1 MAEDNK
7 RPGPLD
13 PADILAKLELIKQ
26 QVQQS
31 MPEFDVPQPAAPEA
45 PAKPVVAEPAPLP
58 QPAPSQAMA
67 PTAPPAAVAPSA
79 PAVGGTTSAPMEY
92 SPVRTGYKS
101 FIEFELVGD
110 LSDPAVV
117 KQVQELT
124 GGVKLARMTMDYTA
138 GVGGSVPPAIP
149 GDPKSNG
156 QKVLERTRT
165 GTSRPYE
172 YDYKPGQMVVMT
184 VDGAPT
190 AVLRIKGNYRLQ
202 GYTADGSAVL
212 LNRTTGETVQRP
224 IADLAALEGY
234 EAKAYGKKI
243 YGTSS
248 VPATKASDVL
258 KPVEDTVDLRNLA
271 TPGKAPVTPQTK
283 PSVAEIGLPED
294 STPAPVAPKRG
305 RVILSDNIADAAKV
319 GSKAIW
325 GDNVARSGLG
335 GAAKDG
341 RKLFKEWGIATKRTP
356 STDEGAYF
364 KDTPGDEATLV
375 ADIDRV
381 LAMAEKELAA
391 GRDVYVQRN
400 IGKGLA
406 KLNENAPKL
415 AGILSERL
423 NKFYTE
429 NQGVVAPEKTTT
441 ATTPVEPVAP
451 KKGAGKKTVYLSDR
465 STSDRWP
472 DRPQYQLPKGERYI
486 GVIGTSGRRVDSA
499 RLTAAD
505 FAAMVERVGK
515 TVRAT
520 DVLISGGAAWADHV
534 AVQLYLDGK
543 VGGLVLHL
551 PGNIDTVQ
559 LPGETP
565 RLQFRHGGI
574 STAGSTAN
582 YYHDAF
588 AIALGMKPGDT
599 LAQIQQA
606 IDMGAVVTFGDGEGP
621 AVSTKEMISPF
632 IARNRWVAQDA
643 TTGLVT
649 LTFNPSADGPADGGT
664 ANTAKEHAKWNKGVK
679 QFHIDIRKISPD
691 DTEPERIAKWQ
702 GVQAKKAERA
712 VSRSRMVESAR
723 IDATDQ
729 SHYDQLIG
737 QIRGA
742 SGEFGGLAKAR
753 RSIIAARQGRLLKL
767 SQTAILPEQVLSA
780 AAQLQAMAGTAESR
794 LSPDQLEMIFPSDG
808 STPRIPNVFWDSTTL
823 KGGKLQVRELF
834 DRMAQFDPS
843 AGLSLLRQSGLHAAF
858 RFGIGTRG
866 KQPSMADAIVLQALK
881 SLGIPEETFRQDFQY
896 RPKYALPTDPYDK
909 VEKIHRDVDA
919 EIERRIKSINETWAK
934 IRKYADHPDIALP
947 VHTITMLLRGIEADL
962 QSELPGAERKDLAP
976 ATAELQRTR
985 SMKMGEGEGVAFKPY
1000 RRSIFDAEIP
1010 GAFKNASTEVM
1021 AATADLADDPIRR
1034 YYEISRLSGPE
1045 GESIWEI
1052 MGEEGL
1058 EYDIHQKT
1066 SLYGGT
1072 VDTNP
1077 GYRRYVMDMDG
1088 VVPSGWLDLDER
1100 GLATDEFEGFQNR
1113 FAVDGYNA
1121 VASASTN
1128 LSKAMIGFHVSAD
1141 PSAGIPLGQRRPN
1154 LESKLTQAI
1163 KAYIGKGPGGLRHG
1177 TTDYEAIIGDVI
1189 PYTRNSSSVLEMRDG
1204 LRSRF
1209 SERIVV
1215 LAFQN
1220 SAEEYG
1226 GIFDVWGPKS
1236 VVRINNQKYYVEDDV
1251 NGSYLEIAGRKI
1263 YLGGS
1268 NESVVMAFSENDPV
1282 VIEIMKDPEFSK
1294 AVLTEPFKLGDT
1306 VQWPG
1311 LYAGS
1316 PDTPNMFKL
1325 DVDPVVHQTFRHT
1338 SPLVK
1343 WDGRPFQGA
1352 YVPAIQEYDTPEVG
1366 GDPTPISEWV
1376 VDQATGVSYIIDENG
1391 MVTMEAD
1398 VPSTHVFDDYT
1409 EHGIYSDGVPFA
1421 IANEV
1426 APGLTVDRVNLI
1438 ERILSEDQYDALRR
1452 GQIGLDQ
1459 IADYPTQGF
1468 YEGYTIRTKVI
1479 NIPSEEQVIDPLTGK
1494 PYAKKLAMP
1503 PTVEYG
1509 RLGDTLPQQVGF
1521 AGETSAEVR
1530 RKQEA
1535 GLPTRGPSDAELDYE
1550 ALVLD
1555 DYARN
1560 HFGQEI
1566 RDDFVDTTLS
1576 DAAAAPAR
1584 NRNAERVRLSGYDP
1598 MATPPEAIRPEVA
1611 PIRDFER
1618 IRTARMNDPLPE
1630 AAQALRD
1637 SLIRDYMW
1645 LLRTRSTDAAM
1656 VRGEKTAATFRDL
1669 VLERT
1674 LSLARATSSGQY
1686 REILFSHADRVAS
1699 AAFTRIAVRDILEPL
1714 NDDPTLAEPV
1724 TSIFKK
1730 VYDEQAMAASTRDGA
1745 FAFDRDERQARRQLV
1760 AAQEDLRKLMSV
1772 TTELDGQAKM
1782 DIEDAKLRI
1791 EAAQNK
1797 LDMIVKQ
1804 TDQPSHSVARA
1815 LAKNIA
1821 RALLLERSADET
1833 TALSIEKI
1841 YQQIED
1847 QAQMAE
1853 EVFQRD
1859 AANADLAAP
1868 AAEQAAPEVINSE
1881 MIERLMAMPTNERK
1895 AAVVKILN
1903 ERKRIATKPVVED
1916 PMKVIMKA
1924 QEGAVRTPGPDP
1936 VVAAEQTLAKAK
1948 SSLADAKRRLKGALT
1963 AEQRYATEAEI
1974 VTKERLVTEAQS
1986 RLAYAK
1992 SHQAPVEEVVAP
2004 KQNLP
2009 EPKIKDADPEL
2020 VRYIKRA
2027 TPEQLAQLRDDT
2039 WMLLSQHL
2047 AADGDYDGLVRTM
2060 DSYLRLGDS
2069 RGKSLTQGMN
2079 LVFDNNG
2086 AFQIPSELLSYKNEA
2101 GATVHLRPQVAI
2113 KNPNIRTGYSRPDVA
2128 RDFISIKDFSSFIE
2142 AAKPNISNEAYMQLA
2157 TILQYVERVAE
2168 NKDVP
2173 GDKKLG
2179 FYLGSDEKIGDTSAR
2194 RLIVTTAPRAN
2205 EDGVFWASQQEAP
2218 TPYNGQGASFDSD
2231 YMFNEFNP
2239 GRLGGVTA
2247 DSMERLLREMG
2258 ASDFLQ
2264 VKRRAE
2270 SSIEQSVGPESQKQ
2284 RIQPFDI
2291 DVTAGLPIAKEMGSI
2306 MSNLLVEGAIT
2317 QEEFDVFLKEG
2328 VTWDNILNAIE
2339 DPVLDTKGSFKGR
2352 MVAYKLLD
2360 AAIRARFSTMFD
2372 VVLAR
2377 AGVSPQDRAVA
2388 VPSEWKDNNPFEV
2401 NPEDGTFRL
2410 RPLDSSLEHAAG
2422 PFTLK
2427 EKNWHQYSWEEE
2439 AFKGNPLV
2447 SDFIKYLRRENNGIN
2462 PREAEQLARNLE
2474 QIIQHRQ
2481 EAMLSAEALG
2491 TEPMGQQRGR
2501 WMPKIGGKAAVAGG
2515 TVAGTLGAYLLAK
2528 SDDEKE
2534 MALAGAPVQAG
2545 FEVLSRAVGGA
2556 PAAAV
2561 GLGLTYAQGGDMLRA
2576 ISGMAGSIA
2585 GGFLGGAAGLI
2596 GGPVGGFAGGLA
2608 GSTAGYM
2615 AADTLY
2621 SAIAGDRGAPVPAN
2635 VGQLAP
2641 NQQTQAPMPQL
2652 TAPQQPQQGQ
2662 TAGQVDT
2669 STALGQAKMLE
2680 GI

>member
-79 PAVGGTTSAPMEY
+79 PAAGGTI
-92 SPVRTGYKS
+92 SPGKIIYVD
-101 FIEFELVGD
+101 D
-110 LSDPAVV
+110 LSKVPQGEVAVW
-117 KQVQELT
+117 
-124 GGVKLARMTMDYTA
+124 GANMANY
-138 GVGGSVPPAIP
+138 
-149 GDPKSNG
+149 
-156 QKVLERTRT
+156 RT
-165 GTSRPYE
+165 GT
-172 YDYKPGQMVVMT
+172 
-184 VDGAPT
+184 
-190 AVLRIKGNYRLQ
+190 
-202 GYTADGSAVL
+202 
-212 LNRTTGETVQRP
+212 
-224 IADLAALEGY
+224 
-234 EAKAYGKKI
+234 
-243 YGTSS
+243 
-248 VPATKASDVL
+248 
-258 KPVEDTVDLRNLA
+258 A
-271 TPGKAPVTPQTK
+271 TPGAGQANAAVGREGWIGVPTKRSPNVFLTDADLKDPAFSQLMDAQLRNIGQVLASGKDVYFPSAGIGTGRAQLLEKAPGIYDKLNARLAGLGIQNAEQGPVKAPGVVETPVAPQTE
-283 PSVAEIGLPED
+283 PSVAEIGLPEA
-294 STPAPVAPKRG
+294 PA
-305 RVILSDNIADAAKV
+305 V
-319 GSKAIW
+319 G
-325 GDNVARSGLG
+325 DQTLQ
-335 GAAKDG
+335 
-341 RKLFKEWGIATKRTP
+341 KL
-356 STDEGAYF
+356 
-364 KDTPGDEATLV
+364 
-375 ADIDRV
+375 
-381 LAMAEKELAA
+381 
-391 GRDVYVQRN
+391 
-400 IGKGLA
+400 
-406 KLNENAPKL
+406 
-415 AGILSERL
+415 
-423 NKFYTE
+423 
-429 NQGVVAPEKTTT
+429 TT
-441 ATTPVEPVAP
+441 APTPVEPVAP

-472 DRPQYQLPKGERYI
+472 DRPQYELPKGERYI

-515 TVRAT
+515 TVRTT

-559 LPGETP
+559 LPGENP
-565 RLQFRHGGI
+565 RLQFRNGGI
-574 STAGSTAN
+574 NTAGSTAN
-582 YYHDAF
+582 YYHDSF
-588 AIALGMKPGDT
+588 ATAIGMKPGDT

-606 IDMGAVVTFGDGEGP
+606 IDKGAVVTFGDGEGP
-621 AVSTKEMISPF
+621 SVSTKEMISPF

-712 VSRSRMVESAR
+712 VSRSRMIESAR

-729 SHYDQLIG
+729 AHYDQLIG
-737 QIRGA
+737 QIKGA

-794 LSPDQLEMIFPSDG
+794 LTPDQLDMIFPTDG
-808 STPRIPNVFWDSTTL
+808 STPKIPNVFWDSTTL
-823 KGGKLQVRELF
+823 KGGKLQTRELF

-843 AGLSLLRQSGLHAAF
+843 AGLSLLRQSGLNAAF

-919 EIERRIKSINETWAK
+919 EIEQRIKSINETWAK

-985 SMKMGEGEGVAFKPY
+985 SMKMGLGQDVAFKPY

-1034 YYEISRLSGPE
+1034 YYEISSLNAE
-1045 GESIWEI
+1045 GGIESIWEI
-1052 MGEEGL
+1052 MGQEGL

-1121 VASASTN
+1121 VTSATTN
-1128 LSKAMIGFHVSAD
+1128 TSKAMIGFHVSAD

-1209 SERIVV
+1209 SDRIVV
-1215 LAFQN
+1215 MAFPN
-1220 SAEEYG
+1220 SAVEMG
-1226 GIFDVWGPKS
+1226 GIFDVSGDRAK
-1236 VVRINNQKYYVEDDV
+1236 VIIRDQKYYVESDI
-1251 NGSYLEIAGRKI
+1251 NGSYLEIEGRKI

-1282 VIEIMKDPEFSK
+1282 VAAIRKDPEFSR
-1294 AVLTEPFKLGDT
+1294 AVLSEPFKLGDT

-1352 YVPAIQEYDTPEVG
+1352 YVPAIQAYDTPEG
-1366 GDPTPISEWV
+1366 DGDPTPISDWV
-1376 VDQATGVSYIIDENG
+1376 VDQETGVSYIVDENG

-1409 EHGIYSDGVPFA
+1409 ENGIYSDGVPFA

-1438 ERILSEDQYDALRR
+1438 ERILSDDQYDSLRR
-1452 GQIGLDQ
+1452 RQIGLDQ
-1459 IADYPTQGF
+1459 VADYPTMGF
-1468 YEGYTIRTKVI
+1468 TRSPGTMELT
-1479 NIPSEEQVIDPLTGK
+1479 PEEQVINPETGK
-1494 PYAKKLAMP
+1494 PFAKKLTMAP
-1503 PTVEYG
+1503 SVEYR
-1509 RLGDTLPQQVGF
+1509 RLEGTIPQQVGF
-1521 AGETSAEVR
+1521 AGETSAEVV

-1535 GLPTRGPSDAELDYE
+1535 GLPTRGLSDAELDYE

-1555 DYARN
+1555 DVARN

-1630 AAQALRD
+1630 AAQALRN
-1637 SLIRDYMW
+1637 SLIQDYMW

-1699 AAFTRIAVRDILEPL
+1699 AAFNRIAVRDILEPL

-1730 VYDEQAMAASTRDGA
+1730 VYDDQAMAASTRDGA

-1760 AAQEDLRKLMSV
+1760 AAQEDLKKLMSV
-1772 TTELDGQAKM
+1772 TTELDDQARM
-1782 DIEDAKLRI
+1782 DIQEAKRRIDDAKS
-1791 EAAQNK
+1791 K

-1815 LAKNIA
+1815 LAKNISK
-1821 RALLLERSADET
+1821 ALLLERSADET

-1859 AANADLAAP
+1859 AINADLAAP
-1868 AAEQAAPEVINSE
+1868 AADQAAPEVINSE

-1948 SSLADAKRRLKGALT
+1948 SSLADSKRRLKGALT

-2009 EPKIKDADPEL
+2009 EPKVKDADPSL

-2113 KNPNIRTGYSRPDVA
+2113 KNPNIRTGYSRADVA
-2128 RDFISIKDFSSFIE
+2128 RDFISISDFSKFIE
-2142 AAKPNISNEAYMQLA
+2142 AAKPNISNESYIQLA
-2157 TILQYVERVAE
+2157 TILQYVERVAG

-2258 ASDFLQ
+2258 ASEFLQ

-2291 DVTAGLPIAKEMGSI
+2291 DVTAGLPMAREISSTMAGK
-2306 MSNLLVEGAIT
+2306 LVEGTIT

-2328 VTWDNILNAIE
+2328 VTWDAILNAIE

-2377 AGVSPQDRAVA
+2377 SGVSPQDRAVA

-2462 PREAEQLARNLE
+2462 PREAEQMARNLE

-2481 EAMLSAEALG
+2481 EAMLSSEALG

-2561 GLGLTYAQGGDMLRA
+2561 GLGLTYSQGGDMLRA
-2576 ISGMAGSIA
+2576 LSGMAGSIA